1 MIDLMP
7 LVTKL
12 ERKLTASS
20 CFLAY
25 GGRLQLIASCLSSMP
40 IFFLCSLDIP
50 EGILKQ
56 IYRIIRQF
64 LWRGNNPESKKQSL
78 ASLDMICK
86 PKSSGGLGI
95 IDFRKQNEGLLMKH
109 LHKFFN
115 KEDIPWVHL
124 VWRYYT
130 QGVPQ
135 TAKLCGSFWWRDVM
149 KLVPKY
155 MEFCSVSVKAGDT
168 ALFWSDRWHG
178 QVFSLA
184 FPRLF
189 SFVLETNLSVQEV
202 VTRSDL
208 STLFALPLSV
218 EAFSEL
224 QNLEAI
230 VSQVLLE
237 PNEKDEWR
245 TIWKDGA
252 YSSQKYYQHC
262 FKDIRASRVH
272 DCIWKCKVLH
282 RIKVFAWLLL
292 SDRLNTRDMIRRR
305 HWNVTDVFHCV
316 LCPSHLTE
324 DWTHLFFKC
333 TFSIRIWNYLQIQ

>member
-230 VSQVLLE
+230 VARFCWNQMRRMNGGLFGRMVLILLK
-237 PNEKDEWR
+237 N
-245 TIWKDGA
+245 II
-252 YSSQKYYQHC
+252 S
-262 FKDIRASRVH
+262 IASKISELAEFMIAFGSVRFFTESRF
-272 DCIWKCKVLH
+272 LH
-282 RIKVFAWLLL
+282 GF
-292 SDRLNTRDMIRRR
+292 
-305 HWNVTDVFHCV
+305 C
-316 LCPSHLTE
+316 
-324 DWTHLFFKC
+324 
-333 TFSIRIWNYLQIQ
+333 